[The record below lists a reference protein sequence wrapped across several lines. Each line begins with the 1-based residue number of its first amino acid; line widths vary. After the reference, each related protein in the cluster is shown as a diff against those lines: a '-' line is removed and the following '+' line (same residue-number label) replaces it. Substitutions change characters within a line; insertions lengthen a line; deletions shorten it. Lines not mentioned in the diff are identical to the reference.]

1 MYASLGGWVGAGV
14 QTGQAQEIHPG
25 AYGALI
31 EALACIYWYEKDLR
45 RFIETRAAGRPA
57 LVEGLDCDGCKRA
70 SAEEFLDRLMA
81 DEEQYRDLIL
91 SVIPEVAQM
100 EAFLSLKCH
109 PDARHTSAG
118 C

>member
-1 MYASLGGWVGAGV
+1 MEGGWALAC
-14 QTGQAQEIHPG
+14 QKGQAQEIRPG

-31 EALACIYWYEKDLR
+31 EALACIYWYEKGLR

-57 LVEGLDCDGCKRA
+57 LVEGLDYDGCKRA
-70 SAEEFLDRLMA
+70 FAEEFLDRLMA

-100 EAFLSLKCH
+100 EAFLSLKRH
-109 PDARHTSAG
+109 PDASHTSAG